1 MEYTEVMHKG
11 DDSGNEMLVRFRL
24 PSGLEIFGLPT
35 KNFYGG
41 DWDLGPTWNYA
52 VLSDK
57 PFLVD
62 AGRFGQGKKL
72 VEMMET
78 IGISAA
84 DLEFVLISHGHE
96 DHSIH
101 IPLNLPQATK
111 RIFLPNAGTVP
122 CRRHFTLKIV

>member
-57 PFLVD
+57 PFLRQTVSS
-62 AGRFGQGKKL
+62 GRRPVRTGQKTGRND
-72 VEMMET
+72 
-78 IGISAA
+78 GNNW
-84 DLEFVLISHGHE
+84 H
-96 DHSIH
+96 
-101 IPLNLPQATK
+101 Q
-111 RIFLPNAGTVP
+111 
-122 CRRHFTLKIV
+122 RRRP